1 VTRWQRIGVAAAL
14 GLALLGCGQ
23 KGPLYLPDDV
33 GEVVTRPMST
43 PGAAPAPAPPAPAG
57 TSGTNGT
64 TRDPATPAA
73 APAPA
78 APPAPA
84 DDATPRKPPAD
95 RAPSPSGP

>member
-33 GEVVTRPMST
+33 GEVVTRPMSA
-43 PGAAPAPAPPAPAG
+43 PGAAPAPVPAG
-57 TSGTNGT
+57 TS
-64 TRDPATPAA
+64 DDAATPPA

-84 DDATPRKPPAD
+84 DDATPRKPPAG
-95 RAPSPSGP
+95 RGPIPAGP